1 MTKKY
6 KKKILY
12 CHGLF
17 KFEKM
22 LLSEKNHIKAIKAL
36 DNNDEVNIIS
46 KTIINSIKQGNKIL
60 ICGNGG
66 SAADSNHIAAEF
78 VGRFEKNR
86 NPLSAISLSSN
97 VALITAIANDFG
109 FKYIFSRQIEGLGNH
124 GDVLIAL
131 STSGRSENIAEAIK
145 MSLSKGIN
153 VIFITGNHDLRIKE
167 KNISLLKIKS
177 KNTATIQEAY
187 MYLLHNIIRN
197 MENEFIF

>member
-1 MTKKY
+1 
-6 KKKILY
+6 
-12 CHGLF
+12 
-17 KFEKM
+17 M
-22 LLSEKNHIKAIKAL
+22 LLSQENHIKAIKAFH
-36 DNNDEVNIIS
+36 NNDEVKLIS

-97 VALITAIANDFG
+97 IALITAIANDFG
-109 FKYIFSRQIEGLGNH
+109 FKYIFSRQIEGLGNKD
-124 GDVLIAL
+124 DVLIAL

-145 MSLSKGIN
+145 TSVSKGIN
-153 VIFITGNHDLRIKE
+153 VIFMTGDHDLQIKE

-177 KNTATIQEAY
+177 RNTATIQEAY

>member
-1 MTKKY
+1 
-6 KKKILY
+6 
-12 CHGLF
+12 
-17 KFEKM
+17 M

-145 MSLSKGIN
+145 MSLSNGIN